1 MREYDQAIGRIAA
14 CCSAVG
20 ASYRGFRDQRG
31 RQLLVINY
39 RNGVFTMVT
48 SPNDGYFRAM
58 SVRQLSNLEDFD
70 ITRSEPIVDVE
81 NELTDLF
88 DNLQTAN
95 IRIEYLTD
103 TDESTSLEY
112 FDGYRTSKP
121 LYVFEDEFGPKA
133 FDESLAE
140 LDQISR
146 KAFNQTIDRLN
157 VDIDRPEETAG
168 SEEQPQ
174 ETYGRAFH

>member
-1 MREYDQAIGRIAA
+1 MREYDQAVGRIAA

-20 ASYRGFRDQRG
+20 ARYRGYRDQRG
-31 RQLLVINY
+31 RQLIEINY
-39 RNGVFTMVT
+39 RNGVFTLVT

-58 SVRQLSNLEDFD
+58 SVRQLSNIEDFD
-70 ITRSEPIVDVE
+70 VTRSEPIVDVE
-81 NELTDLF
+81 TELTDLF
-88 DNLQTAN
+88 DDLQTAN
-95 IRIEYLTD
+95 IRIDYLTE

-112 FDGYRTSKP
+112 YDGYRTTKP

-146 KAFNQTIDRLN
+146 KAFNQTIDRLDI
-157 VDIDRPEETAG
+157 DIDRPEETAG

-174 ETYGRAFH
+174 ESYGRAFH

>member
-1 MREYDQAIGRIAA
+1 
-14 CCSAVG
+14 
-20 ASYRGFRDQRG
+20 
-31 RQLLVINY
+31 
-39 RNGVFTMVT
+39 
-48 SPNDGYFRAM
+48 M

-70 ITRSEPIVDVE
+70 ITRSEPIVEVE
-81 NELTDLF
+81 DELTDLF

-95 IRIEYLTD
+95 IRIEYLTE
-103 TDESTSLEY
+103 TDESTGLEY

-121 LYVFEDEFGPKA
+121 LYVFEDAFGPRE

-140 LDQISR
+140 LDQIGR
-146 KAFNQTIDRLN
+146 KAFNQTLDQLD

-174 ETYGRAFH
+174 DTYGRAFH